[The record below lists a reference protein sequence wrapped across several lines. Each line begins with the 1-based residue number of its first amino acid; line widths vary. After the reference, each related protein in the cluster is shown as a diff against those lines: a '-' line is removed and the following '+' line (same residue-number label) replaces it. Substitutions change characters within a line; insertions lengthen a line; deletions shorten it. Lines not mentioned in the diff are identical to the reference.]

1 MKLNLSTY
9 HLALH
14 EFLATSG
21 NLDKVV
27 NFDFIENGLKNNFDM
42 KQKEI
47 DIFISVFKKALQS
60 QTVKNSFLS
69 HKYQKCIAQR
79 N

>member
-1 MKLNLSTY
+1 MDLCLANF

-21 NLDKVV
+21 NLDKIIK
-27 NFDFIENGLKNNFDM
+27 FDFIENGFKNNFDM
-42 KQKEI
+42 EEKEI

-60 QTVKNSFLS
+60 QTVNKSFSLTNI
-69 HKYQKCIAQR
+69 KKIIVQR